1 LKPFPA
7 LESFGESLQAKSGFT
22 GLVFFGRF
30 KRMNSC
36 LAESDLQDLGNA
48 MLEGFQRRVAA
59 IPNDLTAPFHSE
71 ARQLETELLTIYKFV
86 ALSTR
91 RTEDLTQVAKAWET
105 MVQVCDESAKRLN
118 TLVRQHPHCG
128 AESFYDR
135 VLDLRNKC
143 QRLQQMHS

>member
-1 LKPFPA
+1 
-7 LESFGESLQAKSGFT
+7 
-22 GLVFFGRF
+22 
-30 KRMNSC
+30 MNSC
-36 LAESDLQDLGNA
+36 LAESDLQDLSNA

-59 IPNDLTAPFHSE
+59 IPNDLSAPFHSE

-86 ALSTR
+86 ALSAR
-91 RTEDLTQVAKAWET
+91 KTEDLTQIANAWET

-118 TLVRQHPHCG
+118 ALAKQHPHCG

>member
-1 LKPFPA
+1 
-7 LESFGESLQAKSGFT
+7 
-22 GLVFFGRF
+22 
-30 KRMNSC
+30 MNSC